1 MINHRKDSAKLIAK
15 LRSLGIS
22 VKMLTGDSLP
32 IAKQIAQEVGLGDKV
47 SRMADVEGT
56 RSQDAIVA
64 AESLIKAMALL
75 KFIRKASTVLSKGC
89 RQKSMWLE

>member
-1 MINHRKDSAKLIAK
+1 MFWLNKGYRVIAVAIGKEAPAMKMVGLVGLYDKPRKDSAKLIAK

-47 SRMADVEGT
+47 TRMADVE
-56 RSQDAIVA
+56 
-64 AESLIKAMALL
+64 
-75 KFIRKASTVLSKGC
+75 STKPGC
-89 RQKSMWLE
+89 YCCS